1 MICIAETDTII
12 VGVDILPQE
21 SPVRSSH
28 YAVCVYDARKEE
40 IIKKYEKVN
49 LQKLLG
55 IVRSSQ
61 AVYLA
66 SDNIY
71 ELVKKPS
78 QIPHLCLQLLPN
90 TKLVQITGSPMHGFT
105 SLSKL
110 MSQHGL
116 KLAGKLT
123 PLSAAEACAKLAS
136 KKLGYLIEPFEDET
150 KIIISRAKSKGPG
163 GWSQKRYSRLM
174 DTTVNQE
181 AKKIEEKLIEF
192 RLDYDKRTAKSK
204 FGAQKVV
211 LSVYAPISEL
221 TKTIR
226 KQKGELYQVKIHPV
240 NKERVEFIPLSQQV
254 QIKSSLR
261 RLIVGIDPGLTVGLS
276 ILDLSGRILKVE
288 SYREATRGQIIRQ
301 ITRYGKPTLIC
312 VDVYPY
318 PSYVEKISATLN
330 SKLYTPRSVMTVSE
344 KNDISRKLAMQQGV
358 LVKNAHQRDSLAS
371 AYRGYTKYKAEFEKI
386 DRKYFNDFDKSLR
399 DEIKDLVVKGKSP
412 IEATE
417 EIQKIIKE
425 DSVFT
430 KDLIEVQKEVKPA
443 SPDISEL
450 ENKTN
455 LLQEQLDWERRKN
468 SELHLEN
475 RELEEKT
482 EYLQMKLD
490 EGKSEYVERIQKEKM
505 IIVKDNKISFL
516 EEKIK
521 QFEDELERYDNR
533 VDELK
538 RVTWLRN
545 QEGWLPIKV
554 IKKFTNDEIENTVKT
569 YGLGPGD
576 TVLILDTTGG
586 GGQTAEQLLSYN
598 IKAIIGNINQ
608 LSYYAKKILI
618 EKQIPLADISE
629 VEIKRIDEIAVI
641 KEDHFLDLIEKAE
654 QELEK
659 VILEKKESFLDSLV
673 EDYRKVR
680 EKEIHEYDEKLNL
693 ERKKRTKENDE

>member
-1 MICIAETDTII
+1 MICIAEIDTII

-21 SPVRSSH
+21 STSRSPH
-28 YAVCVYDARKEE
+28 YAVCVYDGRKEE

-71 ELVKKPS
+71 ELVKNPS
-78 QIPHLCLQLLPN
+78 QISHLCLQLVPN
-90 TKLVQITGSPMHGFT
+90 TKLVQITGSPIHGFT
-105 SLSKL
+105 SLPKL

-123 PLSAAEACAKLAS
+123 PLSAAEACAILAS

-150 KIIISRAKSKGPG
+150 KIIISRAKAKGPG

-192 RLDYDKRTAKSK
+192 RLDYDKRKSKSK

-211 LSVYAPISEL
+211 LTVYAPISEI

-226 KQKGELYQVKIHPV
+226 KKKGELYQVNVFPV

-276 ILDLSGRILKVE
+276 ILDLNGRILKVE
-288 SYREATRGQIIRQ
+288 SYREATRGQIIRE
-301 ITRYGKPTLIC
+301 ITRHGKPTLIC

-330 SKLYTPRSVMTVSE
+330 SRLYTPRSVMTVSE
-344 KNDISRKLAMQQGV
+344 KNDIARKLAMQQGV

-371 AYRGYTKYKAEFEKI
+371 AYRGYTKHKSEFEKI
-386 DRKYFNDFDKSLR
+386 DKKYFNDYDKSLR

-412 IEATE
+412 LEATE
-417 EIQKIIKE
+417 EIQKMIEYETVKPKE
-425 DSVFT
+425 LPEVR
-430 KDLIEVQKEVKPA
+430 IEEKPA
-443 SPDISEL
+443 SPDITEL
-450 ENKTN
+450 ENKIN

-468 SELHLEN
+468 SELHLES
-475 RELEEKT
+475 RELEEKA
-482 EYLQMKLD
+482 EYLQMRLD
-490 EGKSEYVERIQKEKM
+490 EGKSEYIEQIQKEKM
-505 IIVKDNKISFL
+505 FIVKDNKISFL
-516 EEKIK
+516 EEKVK
-521 QFEDELERYDNR
+521 QLEDELERYENR
-533 VDELK
+533 VEELK

-554 IKKFTNDEIENTVKT
+554 IKKFTNEEIENT
-569 YGLGPGD
+569 
-576 TVLILDTTGG
+576 
-586 GGQTAEQLLSYN
+586 A
-598 IKAIIGNINQ
+598 KAQ
-608 LSYYAKKILI
+608 
-618 EKQIPLADISE
+618 
-629 VEIKRIDEIAVI
+629 
-641 KEDHFLDLIEKAE
+641 
-654 QELEK
+654 
-659 VILEKKESFLDSLV
+659 
-673 EDYRKVR
+673 
-680 EKEIHEYDEKLNL
+680 
-693 ERKKRTKENDE
+693 

>member
-1 MICIAETDTII
+1 MICIAETDAII

-21 SPVRSSH
+21 SPTRSSH
-28 YAVCVYDARKEE
+28 YAVCVYDAKKEE

-61 AVYLA
+61 AVFLV

-90 TKLVQITGSPMHGFT
+90 TKLVQITGSPIHGFT
-105 SLSKL
+105 SLHKL

-116 KLAGKLT
+116 KPAGKLT
-123 PLSAAEACAKLAS
+123 PLSAAEACAILAS

-211 LSVYAPISEL
+211 FSIYAPISEI

-226 KQKGELYQVKIHPV
+226 KQKGELYQVKIFPV
-240 NKERVEFIPLSQQV
+240 NKERVEFIPLSQQI
-254 QIKSSLR
+254 QTKSSLK

-344 KNDISRKLAMQQGV
+344 KNDIARKLAMQQGV
-358 LVKNAHQRDSLAS
+358 MVKNAHQRDSLAS
-371 AYRGYTKYKAEFEKI
+371 AYRGYTNYKAEFEKI

-399 DEIKDLVVKGKSP
+399 DEIKDSVVKGKSP
-412 IEATE
+412 VEATE
-417 EIQKIIKE
+417 EIQKMIAE
-425 DSVFT
+425 DSVIAE
-430 KDLIEVQKEVKPA
+430 DLAVVQKAVKPA

-450 ENKTN
+450 GNKIN

-475 RELEEKT
+475 RDMEEKI

-490 EGKSEYVERIQKEKM
+490 EGKFEYVERIQKEKM
-505 IIVKDNKISFL
+505 FIVKDNKISFL
-516 EEKIK
+516 EEKMK
-521 QFEDELERYDNR
+521 QLEDELERYVNR
-533 VDELK
+533 VEELK
-538 RVTWLRN
+538 KVTWLRN

-554 IKKFTNDEIENTVKT
+554 IKKFTNEEIENTVKT

-618 EKQIPLADISE
+618 EKQIPLADISD

-641 KEDHFLDLIEKAE
+641 KEDQFLNLIEKAE
-654 QELEK
+654 QELEE
-659 VILEKKESFLDSLV
+659 VIIEKKENFLDSLV

-680 EKEIHEYDEKLNL
+680 EREIQEYDETISR

>member
-1 MICIAETDTII
+1 VICIAETDTII

-21 SPVRSSH
+21 SPSRSSH
-28 YAVCVYDARKEE
+28 YAVCVYDAKREE
-40 IIKKYEKVN
+40 IINKYDKVN

-90 TKLVQITGSPMHGFT
+90 TKLVQITGSPIHGFT
-105 SLSKL
+105 SLPKL

-123 PLSAAEACAKLAS
+123 PLSAAEACAILAS

-150 KIIISRAKSKGPG
+150 KIVISRAKSKGPG

-211 LSVYAPISEL
+211 LSVYAPIAEI

-226 KQKGELYQVKIHPV
+226 KQKGELYQIKVFPV

-254 QIKSSLR
+254 QTKSSLK

-276 ILDLSGRILKVE
+276 ILDLNGRILKVE

-330 SKLYTPRSVMTVSE
+330 SKMYTPRSVMTISE
-344 KNDISRKLAMQQGV
+344 KNEIARKLAMQQGV
-358 LVKNAHQRDSLAS
+358 MVKNAHQRDSLAS
-371 AYRGYTKYKAEFEKI
+371 AYRGFSKYKAEFEKI

-399 DEIKDLVVKGKSP
+399 DEIKDSVVKGKSP
-412 IEATE
+412 VEATE
-417 EIQKIIKE
+417 EIQKMIE
-425 DSVFT
+425 DVSVVT
-430 KDLIEVQKEVKPA
+430 EELSDVQVEKKPV
-443 SPDISEL
+443 SPDINIL
-450 ENKTN
+450 GKKID

-475 RELEEKT
+475 RDLEEKI
-482 EYLQMKLD
+482 EHLQIRLD
-490 EGKSEYVERIQKEKM
+490 EGKSEYMEQIQKEKTF
-505 IIVKDNKISFL
+505 IVKDNKISFL
-516 EEKIK
+516 EEKVK
-521 QFEDELERYDNR
+521 QLVDELERYENR
-533 VDELK
+533 IEELK
-538 RVTWLRN
+538 TVTWLRN

-554 IKKFTNDEIENTVKT
+554 IKKFTNDEIENTAKNH
-569 YGLGPGD
+569 GLGPGD

-586 GGQTAEQLLSYN
+586 GGQTAEQLLSYS
-598 IKAIIGNINQ
+598 IKAIIGNIGQ
-608 LSYYAKKILI
+608 FSYYAKKTLI
-618 EKQIPLADISE
+618 EKQIPLADISD

-641 KEDHFLDLIEKAE
+641 KEEHLLDILEKAE
-654 QELEK
+654 QELDE
-659 VILEKKESFLDSLV
+659 VLTERKENFLDTLV
-673 EDYRKVR
+673 DDYRRVR
-680 EKEIHEYDEKLNL
+680 EIETKEYDDKILH
-693 ERKKRTKENDE
+693 ERKKRTKDYDE